1 MCMEKREISIFHFCM
16 TPKANMYLGQ
26 HQLILKNDRYLVIPE
41 PFREMFAEGA
51 YITRGFEQNLL
62 IMSDKVFQELYQ
74 RITAL
79 NIADPDVRLLL
90 RLVIGNASRL
100 EISASGRVLI
110 PEDLRSFVG
119 LENEITMVGQG
130 NYIEVWTAAEWEK
143 QTTKLLDTETNSGRF
158 AQLDLALQ

>member
-1 MCMEKREISIFHFCM
+1 MCMEKWEISVFHFCK
-16 TPKANMYLGQ
+16 TTKENMFLGQ
-26 HQLILKNDRYLVIPE
+26 HQLFLKNDRYLVVPE

-62 IMSDKVFQELYQ
+62 IMSDRVFQELYK

-79 NIADPDVRLLL
+79 NIADPVARLLL

-119 LENEITMVGQG
+119 LENGIIMVGQG
-130 NYIEVWTAAEWEK
+130 NYLEVWAPADWEK
-143 QTTKLLDTETNSGRF
+143 QTTKLLDSETNAGRF